1 MTEKLPVLDTSLRP
15 SLPRGV
21 RLRQDE
27 VRGRTVLLS
36 PERTMA
42 LEETAVAIVSRL
54 DGKRTLAEIIDGLA
68 IEYNAPRDVIARDV
82 EAFLKQLLDR
92 RMLEMSV

>member
-1 MTEKLPVLDTSLRP
+1 MAEKTPVLDANQRL

-21 RLRQDE
+21 RLRRDE
-27 VRGRTVLLS
+27 IRGRTVLLS

-42 LEETAVAIVSRL
+42 LEDTAIAIVARI

-68 IEYNAPRDVIARDV
+68 ADYKAPRDVIAVDV
-82 EAFLKQLLDR
+82 EAFLQQLLQR
-92 RMLEMSV
+92 RMLEVDS

>member
-1 MTEKLPVLDTSLRP
+1 MTEKAVVLNADKRL

-21 RLRQDE
+21 RLRHDE

-42 LEETAVAIVSRL
+42 LEDTAVAIVSRC

-68 IEYNAPRDVIARDV
+68 ADYNAPRDVIAGDV
-82 EAFLKQLLDR
+82 EAFLQQLLER
-92 RMLEMSV
+92 RMLEVSG

>member
-1 MTEKLPVLDTSLRP
+1 MTEKTPVLEASQRL

-21 RLRQDE
+21 RLRRDE

-42 LEETAVAIVSRL
+42 LEETAIAIVSRI
-54 DGKRTLAEIIDGLA
+54 DGKRTLEEIIDGFA
-68 IEYNAPRDVIARDV
+68 ADYKAPRDVIAGDV
-82 EAFLKQLLDR
+82 EAFLQQLLER
-92 RMLEMSV
+92 RMLEVSG

>member
-1 MTEKLPVLDTSLRP
+1 MTEKAPVLNASKRL

-21 RLRQDE
+21 RLRRDE

-42 LEETAVAIVSRL
+42 LEDTAVAIVSRI
-54 DGKRTLAEIIDGLA
+54 DGKCTLAEIIDGLA
-68 IEYNAPRDVIARDV
+68 ADYNAPRDVIAGDV
-82 EAFLKQLLDR
+82 EAFLQQLLER
-92 RMLEMSV
+92 RMLEVSG